1 MGFPAT
7 RWRSVALAAFACM
20 LFIAGSTSVGAAP
33 SGLVAAYSFDAG
45 SGTTLADASGTG
57 NTGTIAG
64 ATWSSAGK
72 NGGALSFDG
81 SGDMVTVAGSPSLD
95 VNAAVTLE
103 AWVRPTTLGGD
114 WRTVLVKERPGH
126 LNYAL
131 YAHDGGPGPS
141 GHVNVGGSDRFSAA
155 PPVPANA
162 WTHLAT
168 TYDGTSLKL
177 YVNGVVATTLAVG
190 GPIATATN
198 PLRIGGNSVWGE
210 WFSGLIDDVRVYN
223 RALSPS
229 EIQTD
234 MATAVGPSSTTP
246 PPPTDTQAPS
256 VPQGLRVAGTTA
268 TSATLGW
275 NASTDNVGVTG
286 YEVFR
291 DGSPIATVGAV
302 TTYADTTVSPLT
314 HYDYAVKAIDAAGN
328 RSTPSNTAG
337 VSTPAPPASTTVT
350 FDVAA
355 DARVEEPTPDTN
367 YGSSSKLRSTN
378 GSPVTQS
385 FLKFAL
391 SGISGTVQAAKLRIF
406 DSNDATNNGPTTYKA
421 ASTWTESGITWNNRP
436 ALTGTPSDNKVQIAI
451 GTWVEYDVTTLVTGN
466 GDLTIALIPDST
478 DGANFASKE
487 YTDPSKKAQLEVTYG
502 G

>member
-95 VNAAVTLE
+95 LNAAVTLE

-210 WFSGLIDDVRVYN
+210 WFNGLIDDVRVYN

-268 TSATLGW
+268 TSATVAW
-275 NASTDNVGVTG
+275 NAATDNVGVTG
-286 YEVFR
+286 YRLYRGDTVAGTTTQLSYTFAGLQCGTSYALSVVAYDAAGNPSYRPEAVVQATTSACA
-291 DGSPIATVGAV
+291 GS
-302 TTYADTTVSPLT
+302 ADTTAPSAPTGLTVSSTTQTSVDVSWSASSDNVGVTGYGRYRNGSLLSTGAGTTFSFTGLT
-314 HYDYAVKAIDAAGN
+314 CGTTYTLAVDAVDAAGN
-328 RSTPSNTAG
+328 RSGKAQVSRATQACSPTP
-337 VSTPAPPASTTVT
+337 PPA
-350 FDVAA
+350 
-355 DARVEEPTPDTN
+355 
-367 YGSSSKLRSTN
+367 GS
-378 GSPVTQS
+378 
-385 FLKFAL
+385 
-391 SGISGTVQAAKLRIF
+391 
-406 DSNDATNNGPTTYKA
+406 
-421 ASTWTESGITWNNRP
+421 
-436 ALTGTPSDNKVQIAI
+436 
-451 GTWVEYDVTTLVTGN
+451 
-466 GDLTIALIPDST
+466 
-478 DGANFASKE
+478 
-487 YTDPSKKAQLEVTYG
+487 AQVFI
-502 G
+502 